1 MSDDGNMQDDSN
13 VNRPSSN
20 NDNSGGQNNSTSNN
34 EKQKRHRRGKLDTA
48 NERTYKCPDC
58 DKSYLS
64 GPALVIHRKSKHGY
78 VGDGEKKSRG
88 RPKASDEQEISY
100 RKAQEYYKTFL
111 DNEIRKKKNVD
122 EKIDVESL
130 KLNFKNIF
138 RDLKDNIFK
147 EIKNIED
154 YPLYQLVTNIW
165 DIKDIDL
172 AKESFSESSNI
183 KKDMNDRRPEKNC
196 PMPPMEQVFY
206 LYLKELSEHTNKI
219 YFEFGLKFIVL
230 YREFINDFKKNVIKK
245 DFKLEK
251 DDKDNTFSQLFSAEG
266 VPESINDFFLDFL
279 QPKSYF
285 GHKDKEF
292 IEFAQHFCFWLY
304 DKKYSQSYLT
314 LVNE

>member
-1 MSDDGNMQDDSN
+1 MSDDGNLQDDSN

-34 EKQKRHRRGKLDTA
+34 EKVKRHRRGKLDTA

-58 DKSYLS
+58 EKSYLS

-78 VGDGEKKSRG
+78 VIECGKKPRG

-100 RKAQEYYKTFL
+100 RKAQEYYNTFF
-111 DNEIRKKKNVD
+111 DNETKSKKNIN
-122 EKIDVESL
+122 EKIDVETL
-130 KLNFKNIF
+130 KLNFNSIF
-138 RDLKDNIFK
+138 KELKDNIFK
-147 EIKNIED
+147 DIKNIED
-154 YPLYQLVTNIW
+154 YPLYQLVTNLW

-172 AKESFSESSNI
+172 AKESFSESSTI
-183 KKDMNDRRPEKNC
+183 KKDINGKLEKNC
-196 PMPPMEQVFY
+196 SMPPIEQVFY
-206 LYLKELSEHTNKI
+206 LYLKELSEHTNKT

-230 YREFINDFKKNVIKK
+230 YREFINGFKKKIVNK
-245 DFKLEK
+245 DYKLEK
-251 DDKDNTFSQLFSAEG
+251 ADKDNTFSQLFSPEG
-266 VPESINDFFLDFL
+266 VPESFNDFILDYL

-292 IEFAQHFCFWLY
+292 IELAQHFCFWLY
-304 DKKYSQSYLT
+304 AKKYTQSYLT